1 MTRPFKTTLLIL
13 VLNEI
18 EGMRVI
24 MPQINRDW
32 VDQILIIDG
41 KSTDGTLE
49 YAQEHG
55 YECYVQ
61 DPPGPRQAYM
71 RALPHIRG
79 DVVITFSPDGNCIPD
94 CIPPLLDKMEEG
106 YDLVMVSRYTQHSKS
121 ADDTLLTAFGNW
133 LFTGTINRLFGGHYT
148 DAMGIFRAF
157 KTSLIKELA
166 LDEGRWYRTPEWLFW
181 TRISWE
187 PIMSGRAAK
196 RKLKITEIPGDE
208 PARIGGV
215 AKLQPFRW
223 GAAYYFQFL
232 RDFLFWK

>member
-1 MTRPFKTTLLIL
+1 MGRPFSTTLLIL

-18 EGMRVI
+18 DGMRVI

-32 VDQILIIDG
+32 VDQILIVDG
-41 KSTDGTLE
+41 RSTDGSLQ

-55 YECYVQ
+55 YEVYVQ

-71 RALPHIRG
+71 KALPHIRG
-79 DVVITFSPDGNCIPD
+79 DVVITFSPDGNCVPD
-94 CIPPLLDKMEEG
+94 RIPPLLDKMEEG
-106 YDLVMVSRYTQHSKS
+106 YDMVVVSRYMKSAKS
-121 ADDTLLTAFGNW
+121 ADDTMLTAFGNW
-133 LFTGTINRLFGGHYT
+133 LFTGTINRLFGGKYT
-148 DAMGIFRAF
+148 DAMGIYRAF
-157 KTSLIKELA
+157 KTSLIKDLEL
-166 LDEGRWYRTPEWLFW
+166 DQDRWHRTPERLFF

-187 PIMSGRAAK
+187 PMLSARAAQ
-196 RKLKITEIPGDE
+196 RKLKICEIPGDE

-232 RDFLFWK
+232 RDFLLWK